1 MTTIT
6 NSNTQLQKIVDENED
21 CIKQKSDKK
30 SEVPSRIQ
38 EVDSSDEDDFDERV
52 EKLFN
57 ELDDF
62 ERKILE
68 AKESYTNWEE
78 DRKREGEWGGDLEG
92 IRHGCLQDNM
102 FSPHHFQP
110 NFKMEFFSRG
120 RIQH

>member
-30 SEVPSRIQ
+30 SEMPSRIQ

-68 AKESYTNWEE
+68 AKESYTHWEE
-78 DRKREGEWGGDLEG
+78 DRKREEEEYNTDDYTDDEE
-92 IRHGCLQDNM
+92 DEE
-102 FSPHHFQP
+102 
-110 NFKMEFFSRG
+110 KK
-120 RIQH
+120 